1 MLNAKILVV
10 EDEMLV
16 AEDIAGRLRR
26 LGYEVTDIVESG
38 EEAIASVLK
47 NPPDL
52 VLMDIVLA
60 GEIDGIETAEKI
72 RQHKQIPIIYLTAYG
87 DKKTLTRSKT
97 TDPYGYVIKPFDE
110 QQLNTTI
117 EIALNKYQAD
127 RKIRQSLAD
136 SELARKHA
144 EEIAEL
150 KNQYI
155 SMISHELR
163 QPISQILLSAETL
176 EVSQAKFDDRKK
188 AQYLQFIQNAAEN
201 MEEMVRD
208 MLFLGRSESGH
219 FQVKRQAINLE
230 LFCQKLIKQLQLSPD
245 TEYRINLAIAPD
257 ISAHLLLDK
266 QLLYCILTNLLSNA
280 IKYSPGGGN
289 ISLVFYLENV
299 EQTRDLPSLIN
310 ADNYADNYAQNSIEQ
325 QLIIQVQDSGIG
337 IPETD
342 IELLFEPFHRC
353 SNVQQIKGNGLGL
366 SIVKK
371 AVELQGG
378 TITVNSQVGVGTTF
392 TVSLPLVRG

>member
-1 MLNAKILVV
+1 MLNSKILVV

-72 RQHKQIPIIYLTAYG
+72 REHKQIPIVYLTAYG
-87 DKKTLTRSKT
+87 DKKTLNRSKNS
-97 TDPYGYVIKPFDE
+97 DPYGYVVKPFDE

-117 EIALNKYQAD
+117 EIALNKYQTD
-127 RKIRQSLAD
+127 HIIRQSLAD

-144 EEIAEL
+144 EEVAQL

-155 SMISHELR
+155 SIISHELR

-176 EVSQAKFDDRKK
+176 ELSQEKFDDLKK

-219 FQVKRQAINLE
+219 FEVERQPINLE
-230 LFCQKLIKQLQLSPD
+230 NFCQKLIKQLQISTD
-245 TEYRINLAIAPD
+245 KESQIILAIAPD
-257 ISAHLLLDK
+257 ISSHLLLDK
-266 QLLYCILTNLLSNA
+266 QLLHRILSNLLSNA
-280 IKYSPGGGN
+280 VKYSPNGGT
-289 ISLVFYLENV
+289 ISLVCYIENV
-299 EQTRDLPSLIN
+299 DKPADIFVSIN
-310 ADNYADNYAQNSIEQ
+310 ADNFSQNSIDEK
-325 QLIIQVQDSGIG
+325 LIIQVQDCGIG

-342 IELLFEPFHRC
+342 IKLLFEPFHRC
-353 SNVQQIKGNGLGL
+353 SNVKQINGNGLGL

-378 TITVNSQVGVGTTF
+378 TITVNSEVGVGTTF
-392 TVSLPLVRG
+392 TVSLPLIRG

>member
-1 MLNAKILVV
+1 MINSKILVV

-38 EEAIASVLK
+38 EEAILSVLN

-60 GEIDGIETAEKI
+60 GDMDGIETAETI
-72 RQHKQIPIIYLTAYG
+72 RQHKQIPIVYLTAYG
-87 DKKTLTRSKT
+87 DKKTLNRSKT
-97 TDPYGYVIKPFDE
+97 TDPYGYVVKPFDE

-117 EIALNKYQAD
+117 EIALNKYQAED
-127 RKIRQSLAD
+127 KIRKSLAD
-136 SELARKHA
+136 SESARKLA
-144 EEIAEL
+144 EEIVEL

-176 EVSQAKFDDRKK
+176 ELSHEKFDDRKK

-219 FQVKRQAINLE
+219 FQVKRQIINLE
-230 LFCQKLIKQLQLSPD
+230 IFCQNLIKQLQISPD
-245 TEYRINLAIAPD
+245 QSPAQESQIILAIAPD
-257 ISAHLLLDK
+257 ISSHLLLDK
-266 QLLYCILTNLLSNA
+266 QLLDRILTNLLSNA
-280 IKYSPGGGN
+280 IKYSPDGGN
-289 ISLVFYLENV
+289 ISLVFYLEKV
-299 EQTRDLPSLIN
+299 ATTADFSSLIN
-310 ADNYADNYAQNSIEQ
+310 PDYSHKNSIYE

-337 IPETD
+337 IPEAD
-342 IELLFEPFHRC
+342 IERLFEPFHRC

-378 TITVNSQVGVGTTF
+378 KISVQSEVGLGTTF
-392 TVSLPLVRG
+392 TVSLPLIRG

>member
-26 LGYEVTDIVESG
+26 LGYQVTDIVESG
-38 EEAIASVLK
+38 EEAIASVLN
-47 NPPDL
+47 NPPHL

-60 GEIDGIETAEKI
+60 GEMDGIETAEMI
-72 RQHKQIPIIYLTAYG
+72 RKHKQIPIVYLTAYG
-87 DKKTLTRSKT
+87 DKKTLNRSKI

-117 EIALNKYQAD
+117 EIALNKYQAED
-127 RKIRQSLAD
+127 KIRKSLAD
-136 SELARKHA
+136 SESARKLA
-144 EEIAEL
+144 EEIVEL

-176 EVSQAKFDDRKK
+176 ELSQEKFDVQKK
-188 AQYLQFIQNAAEN
+188 NQYLQFIQNAAEN
-201 MEEMVRD
+201 MEEMVQY
-208 MLFLGRSESGH
+208 MLFLARSERGH
-219 FQVKRQAINLE
+219 FKVNRQSLNLE
-230 LFCQKLIKQLQLSPD
+230 FFCQKVINQLQISQDKSAP
-245 TEYRINLAIAPD
+245 IILAINPE
-257 ISAHLLLDK
+257 IKSHIFLDK
-266 QLLYCILTNLLSNA
+266 QLLHRILNNLLANA
-280 IKYSPGGGN
+280 IKYSPNGGT
-289 ISLVFYLENV
+289 ISLVLYIERLAKHPEN
-299 EQTRDLPSLIN
+299 TSLN
-310 ADNYADNYAQNSIEQ
+310 NGDHSQEYNNDDTNYA
-325 QLIIQVQDSGIG
+325 QLIIQVQDHGIG
-337 IPETD
+337 IPEAD
-342 IELLFEPFHRC
+342 IERLFEPFHRC

-378 TITVNSQVGVGTTF
+378 TISVQSEVGVGTTF
-392 TVSLPLVRG
+392 TVSLPLILD

>member
-1 MLNAKILVV
+1 MLNSKILVV

-38 EEAIASVLK
+38 EEAVLSVLK

-72 RQHKQIPIIYLTAYG
+72 RQHKQIPIVYLTAYG

-117 EIALNKYQAD
+117 EIALNKYQTD
-127 RKIRQSLAD
+127 HRIRQSLAD

-176 EVSQAKFDDRKK
+176 ELSQDKFDDRKK

-219 FQVKRQAINLE
+219 FEVERQPINLE
-230 LFCQKLIKQLQLSPD
+230 IFCQNLIKQLQISPD
-245 TEYRINLAIAPD
+245 KDSQIILAIAPD
-257 ISAHLLLDK
+257 ISTNLLLDK
-266 QLLYCILTNLLSNA
+266 QLLHRILNNLLSNA
-280 IKYSPGGGN
+280 IKYSPDGGT
-289 ISLVFYLENV
+289 ISLVFYIEDLPETGN
-299 EQTRDLPSLIN
+299 LPSLIN
-310 ADNYADNYAQNSIEQ
+310 ADNSEQNIIYE

-342 IELLFEPFHRC
+342 IQLLFEPFHRC

-378 TITVNSQVGVGTTF
+378 TITVNSEVGVGTTF

>member
-1 MLNAKILVV
+1 MLNSKILVV

-38 EEAIASVLK
+38 EEAILSVLK

-60 GEIDGIETAEKI
+60 GDMDGIETAEKI
-72 RQHKQIPIIYLTAYG
+72 REHKQIPIVYLTAYG
-87 DKKTLTRSKT
+87 DKKTLNRSKI

-117 EIALNKYQAD
+117 EIALNKYQTD
-127 RKIRQSLAD
+127 HRIRQSLAD
-136 SELARKHA
+136 SESARKHA
-144 EEIAEL
+144 EEVAQL

-176 EVSQAKFDDRKK
+176 EVSQDKFDDRKK

-208 MLFLGRSESGH
+208 MLFIGRSESGH
-219 FQVKRQAINLE
+219 FQVERQTVNLE
-230 LFCQKLIKQLQLSPD
+230 IFCQNLIKQLQINPD
-245 TEYRINLAIAPD
+245 KESQIILAIAPD
-257 ISAHLLLDK
+257 ISANILLDR
-266 QLLYCILTNLLSNA
+266 QLLYHILNNLLSNA
-280 IKYSPGGGN
+280 IKYSPDGGT
-289 ISLVFYLENV
+289 ISLVFYIEELPKTGN
-299 EQTRDLPSLIN
+299 LPSLIN
-310 ADNYADNYAQNSIEQ
+310 ADTSEQNSIYE

-337 IPETD
+337 IPEPD
-342 IELLFEPFHRC
+342 MELLFEPFHRC

-378 TITVNSQVGVGTTF
+378 TITVNSEVGVGTTF

>member
-1 MLNAKILVV
+1 MLNSKILVV

-38 EEAIASVLK
+38 EEAILSVLN

-60 GEIDGIETAEKI
+60 GDMDGIETAETI
-72 RQHKQIPIIYLTAYG
+72 RQHKQIPIVYLTAYG
-87 DKKTLTRSKT
+87 DKKTLNRSKI

-117 EIALNKYQAD
+117 EIALNKYQAED
-127 RKIRQSLAD
+127 KIRKSLAD
-136 SELARKHA
+136 AESARKLA
-144 EEIAEL
+144 EEIVEI

-176 EVSQAKFDDRKK
+176 ELSQDKFDDRKK
-188 AQYLQFIQNAAEN
+188 SQYLQFIQNAAEN

-219 FQVKRQAINLE
+219 FQVERQIMNLE
-230 LFCQKLIKQLQLSPD
+230 VFCQNLINQLQISPD
-245 TEYRINLAIAPD
+245 KESQIILAIAPD
-257 ISAHLLLDK
+257 ISSHLLLDK
-266 QLLYCILTNLLSNA
+266 QLLHRILSNLLSNA
-280 IKYSPGGGN
+280 IKYSPDGGN
-289 ISLVFYLENV
+289 ISLVFYLDAVAQSANV
-299 EQTRDLPSLIN
+299 LSPIK
-310 ADNYADNYAQNSIEQ
+310 ADNSNQSSIDK

-342 IELLFEPFHRC
+342 IKLLFEPFHRC
-353 SNVQQIKGNGLGL
+353 SNVKQIKGNGLGL

-378 TITVNSQVGVGTTF
+378 TITVNSQIGVGTTF
-392 TVSLPLVRG
+392 TVSLPLLRG

>member
-1 MLNAKILVV
+1 MLNSKILVV

-72 RQHKQIPIIYLTAYG
+72 RQHKQIPIVYLTAYG
-87 DKKTLTRSKT
+87 DKKTLNRSKT
-97 TDPYGYVIKPFDE
+97 TDPYGYVVKPFDE

-117 EIALNKYQAD
+117 EIALNKYQTD
-127 RKIRQSLAD
+127 HITRQSLAD

-144 EEIAEL
+144 EEVAQL

-176 EVSQAKFDDRKK
+176 ELGQEKFDDRKK

-208 MLFLGRSESGH
+208 MLFICRSESGH
-219 FQVKRQAINLE
+219 FEVKRQPINLKI
-230 LFCQKLIKQLQLSPD
+230 FCQKLIKQLQISPD
-245 TEYRINLAIAPD
+245 KESQIILAIAPD
-257 ISAHLLLDK
+257 ISSYLLLDK
-266 QLLYCILTNLLSNA
+266 QLLHRILNNLLSNA
-280 IKYSPGGGN
+280 IKYSPDGGT
-289 ISLVFYLENV
+289 ISLVFYIEKLPE
-299 EQTRDLPSLIN
+299 TGDLPSLIN
-310 ADNYADNYAQNSIEQ
+310 ADTSEQNSIYE

-337 IPETD
+337 IPEPD

-378 TITVNSQVGVGTTF
+378 TITVNSEVGVGTTF